1 MNFPAKLR
9 AMFARIDILVCT
21 LCLNAKLCLF
31 QIVENPS
38 FWIWLPLKC
47 ANFGIQFFC
56 GKIQMWSKL
65 LKRVWL
71 LKNTY
76 LYRVFSIK
84 MIPNFK
90 FSSYLQSQRIQRPRH
105 CYFFF
110 LPPPKKSKK
119 WCSQQEGKLFS
130 ANPGLCWMTPEPNPP
145 DLLMMR
151 SATLFH
157 QPTNNKQVAR
167 LFLRAVSS

>member
-1 MNFPAKLR
+1 MHICNWEKS
-9 AMFARIDILVCT
+9 IILCT
-21 LCLNAKLCLF
+21 FWSLWNVPFSSNLVSSFWRENSNLVKITKDSLTFEKYLPLQGVVDENTYF
-31 QIVENPS
+31 QIFHICS
-38 FWIWLPLKC
+38 H
-47 ANFGIQFFC
+47 
-56 GKIQMWSKL
+56 S
-65 LKRVWL
+65 
-71 LKNTY
+71 
-76 LYRVFSIK
+76 VFKDQDIVT
-84 MIPNFK
+84 
-90 FSSYLQSQRIQRPRH
+90 FSSFRRQ
-105 CYFFF
+105 
-110 LPPPKKSKK
+110 KKSKK